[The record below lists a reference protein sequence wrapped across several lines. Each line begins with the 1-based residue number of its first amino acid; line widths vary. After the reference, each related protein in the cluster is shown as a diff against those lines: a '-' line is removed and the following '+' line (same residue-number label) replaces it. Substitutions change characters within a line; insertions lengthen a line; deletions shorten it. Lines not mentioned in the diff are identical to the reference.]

1 MMEGILESGDLLAQ
15 YLVSDVQESPEV
27 TLLLL
32 DLVDQVAS
40 GDLESWE
47 GTGNA
52 FTLTLKPE
60 GATIQ
65 PEFGSDTE
73 PRQVSL
79 DDLREALDDWLAMIE
94 ARS

>member
-1 MMEGILESGDLLAQ
+1 MDLLAQ
-15 YLVSDVQESPEV
+15 YLESDVQDSPEV

-32 DLVDQVAS
+32 ELLDQIEA

-52 FTLTLKPE
+52 YTLTLAPG

-73 PRQVSL
+73 PRRISL
-79 DDLREALDDWLAMIE
+79 NDLRDALEDWYARIE
-94 ARS
+94 STMEP

>member
-1 MMEGILESGDLLAQ
+1 MELLAQ
-15 YLVSDVQESPEV
+15 YLESDVQDSPEV

-32 DLVDQVAS
+32 ELLDQIEA
-40 GDLESWE
+40 GDLENWE

-52 FTLTLKPE
+52 FTLTLTPE

-73 PRQVSL
+73 PRRVSL
-79 DDLREALDDWLAMIE
+79 DDLRDALEDWFARIE
-94 ARS
+94 STMEP

>member
-1 MMEGILESGDLLAQ
+1 MEGMKESGDFLAQ

-32 DLVDQVAS
+32 ELMDQIEA
-40 GDLESWE
+40 GELASWE

-52 FTLTLKPE
+52 FTLTLTPE

-65 PEFGSDTE
+65 PEFGSDTD
-73 PRQVSL
+73 PLRVSL
-79 DDLREALDDWLAMIE
+79 DDLREALEGWLAMLE
-94 ARS
+94 ERP

>member
-1 MMEGILESGDLLAQ
+1 MMESGDLLAQ

-60 GATIQ
+60 GARIQ
-65 PEFGSDTE
+65 PEFGADTA
-73 PRQVSL
+73 PSHVSL

-94 ARS
+94 KQS

>member
-1 MMEGILESGDLLAQ
+1 MELLAQ
-15 YLVSDVQESPEV
+15 YLESDVQDSPEV

-32 DLVDQVAS
+32 ELLDQIEA
-40 GDLESWE
+40 GDLENWE

-52 FTLTLKPE
+52 FTLTLTPE

-73 PRQVSL
+73 PRRVSL
-79 DDLREALDDWLAMIE
+79 NDLRDALEDWFARIE
-94 ARS
+94 STMEP

>member
-1 MMEGILESGDLLAQ
+1 MMEVIVESGDLLAQ

-27 TLLLL
+27 TQMLL
-32 DLVDQVAS
+32 DLVDQVAT

-52 FTLTLKPE
+52 FTLTLTPE

-73 PRQVSL
+73 PRHVSL
-79 DDLREALDDWLAMIE
+79 DDLREALGGWLAVI
-94 ARS
+94 RGD

>member
-1 MMEGILESGDLLAQ
+1 MEGMVESRDLIAQ

-52 FTLTLKPE
+52 FTLTLTAE

-65 PEFGSDTE
+65 PEFGSDDE
-73 PRQVSL
+73 PRRVSL

-94 ARS
+94 ARP

>member
-1 MMEGILESGDLLAQ
+1 MESGDFLAQ
-15 YLVSDVQESPEV
+15 YLVSDVQESSEV

-40 GDLESWE
+40 GELESWE

-52 FTLTLKPE
+52 FTLTLKPG

-65 PEFGSDTE
+65 PEFGTDTE
-73 PRQVSL
+73 PRHVSL
-79 DDLREALDDWLAMIE
+79 DDLRDALEDWLAMIE
-94 ARS
+94 DRP